1 MEPSTGVPEELLRME
16 RFRSLS
22 GDALDFGIWGLA
34 LLDGPL
40 IGLVLLKPL
49 KPLGDHDG
57 YEVGWRLHPD
67 SWGNGYATEAGSG
80 LMELAF
86 GPRRLTEVFAV
97 IEPSNDRSHAVA
109 HRLGMNKI
117 GTLEYAGISHDLLS
131 READQWHF
139 LR

>member
-1 MEPSTGVPEELLRME
+1 
-16 RFRSLS
+16 
-22 GDALDFGIWGLA
+22 
-34 LLDGPL
+34 
-40 IGLVLLKPL
+40 
-49 KPLGDHDG
+49 
-57 YEVGWRLHPD
+57 
-67 SWGNGYATEAGSG
+67 
-80 LMELAF
+80 MELAF

-131 READQWHF
+131 MEADQWHS